1 MAKKSFDF
9 NSIQKRTIT
18 KNMNGM
24 THNQDTGEKFYKAIE
39 YIPFEKVR
47 TNDKNDYAQSDIEFL
62 ATSIEVNGLGS
73 SLLVKDDGNGGYII
87 IDGERRYRAIKMLRE
102 KEMSDTGEIKKF
114 RTIPAQVESS
124 NLNEVDE
131 KLRMHENNIL
141 QRPESETR
149 TIAHIEELRQ
159 LWEEKA
165 KTSDEKINVNKMI
178 MHYTNMSR
186 RQVARY
192 NKVSDHA
199 IDEIKQLV
207 DSGMI
212 TIGKAADI
220 CGRTPGEQLMIA
232 ELWSKN
238 PRLTVDQVLDALPK
252 HEDEDE
258 HASEQVHGISDEEST
273 EPKQEPDQKEV
284 KNKSKHPDRASRT
297 NALNTSFKKISKS
310 FHKLYEDTK
319 SFKDEF
325 KESSD
330 LDIAELEKL
339 REQMD
344 ILIKELRGN

>member
-18 KNMNGM
+18 KNINGM
-24 THNQDTGEKFYKAIE
+24 THNQDTGEKFYKSIE

-124 NLNEVDE
+124 NLNEIDE

-165 KTSDEKINVNKMI
+165 KISDEKINVNKMI

-252 HEDEDE
+252 QENEEEHEPE
-258 HASEQVHGISDEEST
+258 HTQEIAEEKHTESEQ
-273 EPKQEPDQKEV
+273 EPEQKRIQV
-284 KNKSKHPDRASRT
+284 KSGCPDRVSRT
-297 NALNTSFKKISKS
+297 NALNTSFKKFSKS

-344 ILIKELRGN
+344 TLIKELRGN